1 MTKKCS
7 NLFLFFRH
15 QYWAENGWWVTPCL
29 YSPPLFDS
37 ISTTTARASI
47 GLNLASKEFNTY
59 VEGLFHS
66 CHTHE
71 KHIYSVVVTTKEET
85 KSGYTIKPW
94 INLIMQKENVKK
106 HNFIFQNLNFL
117 PSVTPILSSGNGL
130 SVTARLAALMRK
142 AFWVVWLEHHHSN
155 SEVLSKPPREVL
167 AANHNFKT
175 LLIQSQP
182 SYIQESME
190 ERKYWTGPKTDKSAE
205 GAFGSC
211 DISLSSRRST
221 PTRPS
226 GIPTT
231 WTGSASSP
239 LSC

>member
-1 MTKKCS
+1 M
-7 NLFLFFRH
+7 
-15 QYWAENGWWVTPCL
+15 
-29 YSPPLFDS
+29 
-37 ISTTTARASI
+37 

-142 AFWVVWLEHHHSN
+142 ACWVVWLEHHHGN
-155 SEVLSKPPREVL
+155 SEVLSKPPGVVL
-167 AANHNFKT
+167 AAWIT
-175 LLIQSQP
+175 ISRLYWSQP
-182 SYIQESME
+182 NYIQESME
-190 ERKYWTGPKTDKSAE
+190 ERKYGAGPKTDGQQREPSA
-205 GAFGSC
+205 AV
-211 DISLSSRRST
+211 T
-221 PTRPS
+221 
-226 GIPTT
+226 
-231 WTGSASSP
+231 SP
-239 LSC
+239 YPQE